1 LFGNDQRKLSGD
13 ILAAVFLRSVLSLS
27 LLIAAGCSTLAG
39 GESGL
44 LQPKGYVNDFANI
57 IDVNTRD
64 RLTALCTELD
74 RKTHA
79 QIAVV
84 TIDSLGGNSLEAY
97 ATSLFNRWGIGHKED
112 NRGILIVLSL
122 SDRKYRIEI
131 GRGFEPL
138 FPNDRVARIGG
149 EMIPDL
155 KKQKYSEAV
164 LHSTSVI
171 ASIIAKERGVK
182 LTTLPEEHAVGHP

>member
-1 LFGNDQRKLSGD
+1 M
-13 ILAAVFLRSVLSLS
+13 AAVPSAFV
-27 LLIAAGCSTLAG
+27 C
-39 GESGL
+39 GESDHR
-44 LQPKGYVNDFANI
+44 QPKGCVNDFANV

-74 RKTHA
+74 QKTHA

-84 TIDSLGGNSLEAY
+84 TIDTLGGGRINKKD
-97 ATSLFNRWGIGHKED
+97 TSLFNRWGIGHKDD
-112 NRGILIVLSL
+112 NRGILILLSL

-131 GRGFEPL
+131 GRGFEAL
-138 FPNDRVARIGG
+138 FPNDRVARIGA

-164 LHSTSVI
+164 LHSTGMI
-171 ASIIAKERGVK
+171 ASVIAKERGVK
-182 LTTLPEEHAVGHP
+182 LTTVPATPL